1 MTVGP
6 SGANSDVAN
15 FYNGSGKVRVAGKI
29 RDRWGG
35 NLHNGY
41 WHDDDD
47 DAPPEVATDRLTDL
61 MIERLAPQPGQ
72 RVLDIGCGIG
82 KPATRL
88 LRTHPVDVVG
98 ITISESQV
106 AQARAGVSEA
116 GLADRATFEYADA
129 QRMPFP
135 DDSFDAAWALESL
148 FHVPDRDRALAE
160 TARVL
165 RPKSRFVI
173 ADFVLRT
180 PISEEGLQ
188 AVQRICETFG
198 VHTVGPL
205 DDYLAQLSSHGFTG
219 FDVLDIS
226 DNVART
232 GNLLADAWEDVRE
245 QLVEDGNSDKV
256 DALITAT
263 RDFSN
268 TPEFGYVLV
277 CATLG

>member
-6 SGANSDVAN
+6 SGVNSDVAH
-15 FYNGSGKVRVAGKI
+15 FYNGSGKVRVAGRI

-41 WHDDDD
+41 WHDADD

-61 MIERLAPQPGQ
+61 MIERLAPRPGQ

-82 KPATRL
+82 KPAARL
-88 LRTHPVDVVG
+88 LRAHPVDVVG
-98 ITISESQV
+98 ITISERQV
-106 AQARAGVSEA
+106 EQARAGAAEA

-129 QRMPFP
+129 MRMPFP
-135 DDSFDAAWALESL
+135 DDSFDGAWALESM
-148 FHVPDRDRALAE
+148 FHIPDRDRALAE

-165 RPKSRFVI
+165 RPDSRLAI

-180 PISEEGLQ
+180 PISEAGMQ

-198 VHTVGPL
+198 VHSISPV
-205 DDYLAQLSSHGFTG
+205 DEYLAQLSSHGFTDV
-219 FDVLDIS
+219 DVLDIS

-232 GNLLADAWEDVRE
+232 GTLLADAWEAVRD
-245 QLVEDGNSDKV
+245 QMVENGNSAEV
-256 DALITAT
+256 DAMITAT
-263 RDFSN
+263 RDFSS

-277 CATLG
+277 SATLG